1 VLNALF
7 TAVTIAVLSVLLAP
21 IQAFNYAS
29 ITHANAPSTS
39 RVMPANGASL
49 KASIAHNLVR
59 AGGLGSGIEA
69 DGSPA
74 VGVALGH
81 HNVVALH
88 PYFGITPGPGSLSV
102 NPEFVSS
109 TDFHL
114 HSEMAGSGQIE
125 MDIYVKQ

>member
-1 VLNALF
+1 MLNALF
-7 TAVTIAVLSVLLAP
+7 TVVTIAVLSVLLAP
-21 IQAFNYAS
+21 TQAFNYAS

-49 KASIAHNLVR
+49 KASIAHNIVLTE
-59 AGGLGSGIEA
+59 GLGSGNEVH
-69 DGSPA
+69 GSPA
-74 VGVALGH
+74 VGVALSH
-81 HNVVALH
+81 HNVVAPH

-114 HSEMAGSGQIE
+114 HSEM
-125 MDIYVKQ
+125 DTYVKQ